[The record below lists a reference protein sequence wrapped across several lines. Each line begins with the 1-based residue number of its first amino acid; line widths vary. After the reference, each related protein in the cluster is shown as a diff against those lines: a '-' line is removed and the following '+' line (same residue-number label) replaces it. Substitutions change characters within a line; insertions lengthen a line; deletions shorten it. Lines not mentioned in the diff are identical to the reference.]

1 VAGHE
6 GQGHQIFVDELARFA
21 AASADQR
28 VTAIAERA
36 CAPLC
41 VAVHGRRGVGRRTVA
56 DALAGASSGI
66 AVTSPG
72 AADLDVYVFA
82 EVIKPEDR
90 DAVAAAPRPALAV
103 LTKAD
108 LGGWLSGGAAHT
120 RCAQFS
126 ELVGVPVEPMIG
138 LLAGAGLVDLDA
150 DLWAALRTLAA
161 HPGGA
166 GALDAGHDGFLTSDL
181 PVPVPVPV
189 SVPVPIRRRL
199 LATLDLFGT
208 ALGIAAI
215 QRGRTPAQVRALWR
229 KVSRVDAVVEKVR
242 AVGAEVRYRRVLDAV
257 AELEAL
263 AVCGGDL
270 GARITEFLSHDDTVL
285 ARMDLAMELAG
296 LDPDASDG
304 HLFMAVRWQRYSRG
318 AVNDLQRACGAD
330 IARGSLR
337 LHARG
342 GR

>member
-72 AADLDVYVFA
+72 AAELDVYVFA

-90 DAVAAAPRPALAV
+90 HAVAAAPRPALAV

-120 RCAQFS
+120 RCGQFS
-126 ELVGVPVEPMIG
+126 ELVGIPVEPMIG

-166 GALDAGHDGFLTSDL
+166 GALDAGHEGFLRSDL
-181 PVPVPVPV
+181 PVPVAVPV
-189 SVPVPIRRRL
+189 AVRRRL

-215 QRGRTPAQVRALWR
+215 QRGATPAQVRALWR

-242 AVGAEVRYRRVLDAV
+242 TVGAEVSYRRVLDAV

-270 GARITEFLSHDDTVL
+270 GARITDFLSHDDTVL

-296 LDPDASDG
+296 LNPDASDD

-318 AVNDLQRACGAD
+318 PVNDLQRACGAD

-337 LHARG
+337 RYARG